1 MSERGTN
8 KRASP
13 SSPIDAVSHRAMG
26 WWRQGLRVAS
36 FLDIIIVGIIAYL
49 LYDMPIEGLPAANN
63 GITQRLLVVLAVA
76 FALVWP
82 LQRAHTATIRWSES
96 FQSYTELVELVLAE
110 YQRAEHRVEEG
121 QLTATGQSERG
132 RQSILERLED
142 AHGAHN
148 DTLAVVADRV
158 DPYWAEDMRSASLL
172 LLVAVQHYASEEEI
186 RLDAAAGTS
195 LPATNTDAVQ
205 RLDDAWAT
213 LRTSALHT
221 PNVAPVR
228 IAGTVGTIQAVLAG
242 GIPEQPGQAD
252 AR

>member
-1 MSERGTN
+1 
-8 KRASP
+8 
-13 SSPIDAVSHRAMG
+13 
-26 WWRQGLRVAS
+26 
-36 FLDIIIVGIIAYL
+36 
-49 LYDMPIEGLPAANN
+49 
-63 GITQRLLVVLAVA
+63 
-76 FALVWP
+76 
-82 LQRAHTATIRWSES
+82 
-96 FQSYTELVELVLAE
+96 
-110 YQRAEHRVEEG
+110 
-121 QLTATGQSERG
+121 
-132 RQSILERLED
+132 
-142 AHGAHN
+142 
-148 DTLAVVADRV
+148 
-158 DPYWAEDMRSASLL
+158 MRSASLL